1 MLAHLEELQIE
12 KAVVMSSGET
22 EGAMASV
29 SGNQKCRELA
39 RRFPEKYV
47 WMCNLD
53 ENCEKPIEERLREY
67 QRQGAAGI
75 GEFMICRK
83 INHPFI
89 QAVFQAAEKLGMPIL
104 FHMSPQEGYEYGIVD
119 EPGLPML
126 EEALEKYPGLKFIG
140 HSQPFWHEIS
150 QDAKPDL
157 KSRMEWGRGPV
168 REGGRLVCLMRNY
181 KNLYAD
187 LSANSGG
194 CAIMRDEKF
203 GLQFLEEFQDRL
215 MFGTDMVN
223 TDMVFP
229 LGEWLDRQYQ
239 EGKLSAQA
247 YRKICFENAKKIF
260 QL

>member
-1 MLAHLEELQIE
+1 
-12 KAVVMSSGET
+12 
-22 EGAMASV
+22 
-29 SGNQKCRELA
+29 
-39 RRFPEKYV
+39 
-47 WMCNLD
+47 
-53 ENCEKPIEERLREY
+53 
-67 QRQGAAGI
+67 
-75 GEFMICRK
+75 MICRK
-83 INHPFI
+83 INHPFV

-194 CAIMRDEKF
+194 CAIMRDAERQKEQWLLSPETRNVESWPEDF
-203 GLQFLEEFQDRL
+203 RINMYGCVIWMKIVKKPLKRGSGNIKGRERQGL
-215 MFGTDMVN
+215 VN
-223 TDMVFP
+223 
-229 LGEWLDRQYQ
+229 L
-239 EGKLSAQA
+239 
-247 YRKICFENAKKIF
+247 
-260 QL
+260 